1 MKKQT
6 IKRRRRYTA
15 EFYRGNRIAFCFALL
30 STVLLGAVNL
40 GLSWLIQ
47 QMIDSASG
55 LEGTYSFG
63 QLVLLTG
70 GAVLMTILVKLLNY
84 VSKPRF
90 VKKALTQY
98 KNHAFI
104 KLSQKN
110 INSFNKEST
119 ANYLSALTNDVT
131 TIEGNYVENTFD
143 LIYNSVMMVGAIFMM
158 LWYSPL
164 LTACALAFFLLPI
177 GSSLMTGKK
186 MEQTELKVS
195 KKYETFLASLKDT
208 LAGFPVIKSFKTEK
222 SMMELFKKEN
232 EALEG
237 EKCKRR
243 KLTVILSMLGGIAGV
258 SAQFGTFLMGTYLA
272 LSGYGITPGI
282 LMIFLDLTANVINPV
297 SSLPD
302 YLAKRKAA
310 VALIDKMAVSL
321 ETNIRDEGKNIP
333 ARLEHGIELK
343 NVAFGFEDGD
353 DILHNI
359 NAYFEKGKSYAIVG
373 ASGSGKS
380 TLLNL
385 LMASHSTY
393 SGEINYDAYEL
404 GHISSESL
412 YDVVSMIQQN
422 VFVFNDTVLNNITL
436 FRQFEKNDV
445 IRAIERSGLAELIA
459 EKGADYLCGENGN
472 KLSGGEKQRISIAR
486 SLLRKTP
493 VLLVDEATAALDR
506 ETAYHVSD
514 SILNLSDLTRI
525 VVTHTL
531 DEALLRRYDQ
541 IMVMKKG
548 CIVEQGQ
555 FEELMDNKRDFYAL
569 FTTAQ

>member
-1 MKKQT
+1 MKNQT
-6 IKRRRRYTA
+6 IKRRRSYTA

-30 STVLLGAVNL
+30 STALLGAVNL

-98 KNHAFI
+98 KNRAFM
-104 KLSQKN
+104 KLTQKN
-110 INSFNKEST
+110 IHSFNRESS

-143 LIYNSVMMVGAIFMM
+143 LTYNLVMMVGAIVMM

-177 GSSLMTGKK
+177 GASLITGKK
-186 MEQTELKVS
+186 MEQTELRVS
-195 KKYETFLASLKDT
+195 KKNETFLASLKDT

-222 SMMELFKKEN
+222 PMIELFKREN
-232 EALEG
+232 ESLEG

-258 SAQFGTFLMGTYLA
+258 AAQFGTFLMGTYLA
-272 LSGYGITPGI
+272 LAGYGITPGI
-282 LMIFLDLTANVINPV
+282 LIVFLDLTANVINPV

-310 VALIDKMAVSL
+310 VALIDKLATSL

-343 NVAFGFEDGD
+343 NVTFGFEDGS

-393 SGEINYDAYEL
+393 SGEIKYDDYEL
-404 GHISSESL
+404 GYISSESL

-422 VFVFNDTVLNNITL
+422 VFVFNDAVLNNITL
-436 FRQFEKNDV
+436 FRQFEKEEV
-445 IRAIERSGLAELIA
+445 TRAIERSGLAELITG
-459 EKGADYLCGENGN
+459 KGEDYLCGENGN

-506 ETAYHVSD
+506 ETAYHVAD
-514 SILNLSDLTRI
+514 SILNLTDLTRI

-555 FEELMDNKRDFYAL
+555 FAELMDNKRDFYAL